1 MLETDNDNNN
11 QYNAISLKL
20 KSIIDKVILEK
31 TYEEGKNKLLEYFKY
46 IISDENIIKLSLK
59 TINNIII
66 LKINSKI
73 RILSVLPLICQIN
86 PVVFLNHINI
96 ILSIFQTCINKD
108 KNSLFYSQIYKY
120 FGDISQILLSDL
132 ENINYKEKDYNK
144 NLLLA
149 YDKFKIFCI
158 SNINTNDINSQIC
171 GILCLTSFIE
181 NCSYNYT
188 NKKNLKYIFENL
200 SEKIKKEEFPAKL
213 ELLNCFLSLIF
224 CSEEKYLPYAKETL
238 NLVIKFI
245 NKKEWLIKKF
255 SLNIIY
261 TMLFYYKEEIMEKKE
276 YIIECFKKLKNE
288 NNSEIKEMIEKIY
301 DNLNDE
307 DDINDKYIKTS
318 REFESPKIYEQNIN
332 TSYDNNN
339 KKINENIKKIVK
351 KLKSNNSSEKS
362 RNLMD
367 SYFMKKK
374 KKSSS
379 ISLKKSNNIS
389 LTKKIIKNKNYGFN
403 SIEKY
408 NKIINIKKQEINL
421 YKTYKNSEF
430 KNKLNKCNNSKINA
444 QKTSVKKINKLSSL
458 NKSKDNNKTFIIE
471 NNRNIHREKNLR
483 NNNSLEFNKNR
494 NLLNHGINIIK
505 RTKKLNKD
513 KNRLKSDIIK
523 NYNKDIINHIIKN
536 QNNMKSM
543 QFSNKFIKNLKSD
556 FSDSKN
562 EQTQN
567 FISER
572 NNNISFVSNNN
583 STISIEKKFIEYKSE
598 TNKIINDLK
607 TQVKSLKISL
617 NNFEEIEKNKKNLIF
632 LVKNKNFEKAF
643 ETAINIGNIQEIYYV
658 IKNYLL
664 NNNKGINL
672 SNKILAKIME
682 ILCKDILLC
691 ESLGLIIMFIIK
703 NICEKNI
710 YFNKQLN
717 KVVYDVFSELYN
729 KRKELCLLKKD
740 INYILKITNYFK
752 NKI

>member
-1 MLETDNDNNN
+1 MT
-11 QYNAISLKL
+11 
-20 KSIIDKVILEK
+20 
-31 TYEEGKNKLLEYFKY
+31 
-46 IISDENIIKLSLK
+46 
-59 TINNIII
+59 
-66 LKINSKI
+66 
-73 RILSVLPLICQIN
+73 
-86 PVVFLNHINI
+86 
-96 ILSIFQTCINKD
+96 
-108 KNSLFYSQIYKY
+108 
-120 FGDISQILLSDL
+120 
-132 ENINYKEKDYNK
+132 
-144 NLLLA
+144 
-149 YDKFKIFCI
+149 
-158 SNINTNDINSQIC
+158 
-171 GILCLTSFIE
+171 
-181 NCSYNYT
+181 
-188 NKKNLKYIFENL
+188 
-200 SEKIKKEEFPAKL
+200 
-213 ELLNCFLSLIF
+213 
-224 CSEEKYLPYAKETL
+224 
-238 NLVIKFI
+238 
-245 NKKEWLIKKF
+245 
-255 SLNIIY
+255 
-261 TMLFYYKEEIMEKKE
+261 
-276 YIIECFKKLKNE
+276 KKL
-288 NNSEIKEMIEKIY
+288 
-301 DNLNDE
+301 
-307 DDINDKYIKTS
+307 
-318 REFESPKIYEQNIN
+318 
-332 TSYDNNN
+332 
-339 KKINENIKKIVK
+339 
-351 KLKSNNSSEKS
+351 
-362 RNLMD
+362 
-367 SYFMKKK
+367 
-374 KKSSS
+374 
-379 ISLKKSNNIS
+379 
-389 LTKKIIKNKNYGFN
+389 IKNKNYGFN

-408 NKIINIKKQEINL
+408 NKIINIKKQENNL

-430 KNKLNKCNNSKINA
+430 KNKLNKYNNSKINA

-567 FISER
+567 FITER

-607 TQVKSLKISL
+607 SQVKSLKISL

-664 NNNKGINL
+664 NNNKGIIL